1 MEYYDLIY
9 IKRQKAKAGILKG
22 IIIPLIL
29 AAIMCIVDVKVT
41 PNYTFHI
48 GDLFFNAARVA
59 VFYAGMKYLVKGFMK
74 WGLKGIFPVVA
85 VLSAILAIAELFG
98 DKHTWLYD
106 IPVQGF
112 CENLEFAMIAVFFSM
127 TLSLINL
134 IKFAYYSH
142 ILKVDTIQPS

>member
-1 MEYYDLIY
+1 MEYYDLINSN
-9 IKRQKAKAGILKG
+9 REKAKAGIIKG
-22 IIIPLIL
+22 FIVPIIL

-41 PNYTFHI
+41 PNYTFHV

-112 CENLEFAMIAVFFSM
+112 CENLEFAMIAVLFSM
-127 TLSLINL
+127 TLSFINL
-134 IKFAYYSH
+134 IKFAYYSY
-142 ILKVDTIQPS
+142 ILRDNVI